1 MKNKTL
7 FWISGVILAT
17 VIATAAFGA
26 MAFQRMDNS
35 YFDAP
40 RRPAA
45 IFDHDAHNEQA
56 ELDDCALCHH
66 VFDEEGNLSEFDS
79 SEDQACGD
87 CHGLK
92 TVDRMPGL
100 RKAYH
105 LRCKGCH
112 LTVQKGPIICADCHA
127 GE

>member
-1 MKNKTL
+1 MKLKT
-7 FWISGVILAT
+7 IAGIAGVMVAT
-17 VIATAAFGA
+17 VVATIAFGE
-26 MAFQRMDNS
+26 MDLQRMDNS

-56 ELDDCALCHH
+56 ELEDCAACHH
-66 VFDEEGNLSEFDS
+66 VYDEEGNLSEFDS

-87 CHGLK
+87 CHGL
-92 TVDRMPGL
+92 TSEGRMPGL

-112 LTVQKGPIICADCHA
+112 LSVRNGPVICGECHV